1 MLPES
6 FLSVLNARPFPPQPR
21 FDETRELTLADLLT
35 TEEQD
40 ARDSENLAA
49 VRNWLRDAYLTT

>member
-21 FDETRELTLADLLT
+21 YDETRELTLADLLT

-40 ARDSENLAA
+40 ARDEKNLSD
-49 VRNWLRDAYLTT
+49 VREWLRGAYLTT